1 MRAMRGTA
9 RGSCRHS
16 LTSTLSLSAQV
27 KSIPTRHRRQRRYTT
42 TPAADRPTSNIA
54 PIFVVF
60 HSLSPARSHVIP
72 ATNLLRPPL
81 VSISI
86 TSRFPISIPVHRPL
100 RHPLQAPRP
109 IPVSR
114 RREAGQGRCHSYLI
128 HCAPGN
134 RLDSCALLLASLFSF
149 LDIRPLCLLSVLPL
163 RYPSRSSDCDLC
175 DELSN

>member
-1 MRAMRGTA
+1 MRGTQQLA
-9 RGSCRHS
+9 AAAVTRSPQHYQQRKSSQHRHDTDANDGTPPRRLPTDRLPILHQFLLFS
-16 LTSTLSLSAQV
+16 L
-27 KSIPTRHRRQRRYTT
+27 P
-42 TPAADRPTSNIA
+42 
-54 PIFVVF
+54 F
-60 HSLSPARSHVIP
+60 PARSHPIP

-81 VSISI
+81 VSIS
-86 TSRFPISIPVHRPL
+86 SRFPISIPVHRPL

-134 RLDSCALLLASLFSF
+134 RLDSCALLLASLFLS

-175 DELSN
+175 DQLSN